1 MHSVTIKYETYPL
14 NSDLKETVS
23 HYEEM
28 LNSVKDEYGEGD
40 CLVPVHV
47 GFRAIMNRKIGFSGD
62 FNMEF
67 GQSIM
72 ENTIAELEKY
82 YLNIDE
88 VTKRIK
94 SLVESLGEIYKTIHD
109 GPDYLDTLA
118 ESYPGALSL
127 VVPNRMVESWHK
139 HLASRNMSNCSV
151 VPFWS
156 FIKLLKNGQHQSMYL
171 FPNTI
176 NYHHYETLSH
186 LSLKQPVKAIFLL
199 YAPELT
205 KLRSMIRRQDK
216 YIKLKSG
223 VKDTLLLPEM
233 DIQDDYKQRESTDDL
248 VARLEEG
255 LESDIDTSPYE
266 YSNDVDATTMRVKV
280 IDLNGLTQEVSIGS
294 RVIRIGESGRTLCS
308 IQDLCVGD
316 VILHYSNKSIELL
329 YAQVAE
335 GSNQFKIV
343 ERDSELWKNMLRKYL
358 SFEVKSDGDFV
369 INVQK
374 LNELSVVL
382 GISNQYIQD
391 AWIRNLNRVKYPQKG
406 SLHKLLDILL
416 NCGLVSDPERHSI
429 IRSRSLYNSVM
440 ISLGQNLSTEVQGIA
455 SATTDDVLLD
465 FMTTAVYQNVEEYP
479 ILSGFEPEV
488 GAAIVKANFDRMVF
502 LGFTTHDESN
512 KSTNN
517 QDLPVYSGDQIEEL
531 QMTYNKKY
539 PLKHL
544 SVRVAWHDRAWNGS
558 VCNNPKANSSCLI
571 LKGCA
576 EKRDDQKEQELTGKL
591 FHELAEADIPPCK
604 SERSFFM
611 SSHSLDRVISH
622 PYSQMSPAT
631 HGNLK
636 PTPVSFPAYS
646 LGAVPYAWMLKK
658 DDEDTSIQKAAIYGL
673 DFDLRR
679 EPKLNW
685 DDVWVQEKSNQ
696 HALLTC
702 FFEHFEENQSLVFIY
717 AKQVPFVETSG
728 RVLVGVG
735 RIKRIIPS
743 GEYEGSNSTFAS
755 LYWENMVLHSIR
767 PDSKDGFLLPYHKA
781 LDYQKEHPDFDPA
794 EIAVIVPADKTLEF
808 SFVSEHVG
816 NDTAIRMLRAC
827 LHSFQ
832 KSKELGVIE
841 DITAQESWI
850 HNELARIEKLRG
862 AYPGLSSALRA
873 F

>member
-1 MHSVTIKYETYPL
+1 MALAYIDKLIEKATKSLGSLFRLTTDSAVYLNNYHIVNTYLFTLAKMQRRNFYLSVYSYNSLDEHYLPIVYELATDLLRKNNELPKPVAEKLPIGSVIVSNNIRKTLGKEHGKYYLKYPIKSGYRKTYYKTSDDVLKNSYVTDDIHCPDNVRGKSLEEYHRLAGDILDVDHYPPSLFEHRAIVVCKTSIMRELIRKHNLKYCFPHAYLSQDGKTYNDLSHPLRPMILFCSDYDNAREFILGTQSGNVDMLLVFGDQQITKYKYSIKRDHRQGLLGNYFFFASTPLQRDNDVALWNWTAREERYLYGMHSVTIKYETYPL

-88 VTKRIK
+88 VTKKIK
-94 SLVESLGEIYKTIHD
+94 SLVESLGDIYKTIHD

-248 VARLEEG
+248 VTRLEEG

-517 QDLPVYSGDQIEEL
+517 QDLPVYSGDQIEGITNDL
-531 QMTYNKKY
+531 Q
-539 PLKHL
+539 
-544 SVRVAWHDRAWNGS
+544 
-558 VCNNPKANSSCLI
+558 
-571 LKGCA
+571 
-576 EKRDDQKEQELTGKL
+576 
-591 FHELAEADIPPCK
+591 
-604 SERSFFM
+604 
-611 SSHSLDRVISH
+611 
-622 PYSQMSPAT
+622 
-631 HGNLK
+631 
-636 PTPVSFPAYS
+636 
-646 LGAVPYAWMLKK
+646 
-658 DDEDTSIQKAAIYGL
+658 
-673 DFDLRR
+673 
-679 EPKLNW
+679 
-685 DDVWVQEKSNQ
+685 
-696 HALLTC
+696 
-702 FFEHFEENQSLVFIY
+702 
-717 AKQVPFVETSG
+717 
-728 RVLVGVG
+728 
-735 RIKRIIPS
+735 
-743 GEYEGSNSTFAS
+743 
-755 LYWENMVLHSIR
+755 
-767 PDSKDGFLLPYHKA
+767 
-781 LDYQKEHPDFDPA
+781 
-794 EIAVIVPADKTLEF
+794 
-808 SFVSEHVG
+808 
-816 NDTAIRMLRAC
+816 
-827 LHSFQ
+827 
-832 KSKELGVIE
+832 
-841 DITAQESWI
+841 
-850 HNELARIEKLRG
+850 
-862 AYPGLSSALRA
+862 
-873 F
+873 